1 MTTRTVNGEQQQQRR
16 QPHYAS
22 GRPHRP
28 YSSSYYEGAGAGAGG
43 GGGGSASLKGCCC
56 CLFLLL
62 TFLALLAV
70 AVVLVV
76 VLVVKPRKPQFDLQQ
91 VSVQYLLVASPSP
104 SSSSSSSPSDS
115 SSAYLSLNIT
125 LLFTAENPNKVG
137 IRYGP
142 TAFDVM
148 YRGVPLGVAAVPG
161 FEQPAHST
169 RLVQTRFSVDRFNV
183 LQSDA
188 LDLLRDA
195 ALNDRVDLRLTGDVD
210 ANIRLLGFTSP
221 RVRVSVDC
229 AIAISPRR
237 QSLTYKQC
245 GVDGVNL

>member
-1 MTTRTVNGEQQQQRR
+1 MTTRTVNGEQQQQQQRR

-28 YSSSYYEGAGAGAGG
+28 YSSSYYEGAGAGG

-91 VSVQYLLVASPSP
+91 VSVQYLLVASPS

-237 QSLTYKQC
+237 QSLTDKQC